1 MGMPTA
7 CGLMLMLHMTS
18 GCTDSGAKI
27 VERPV
32 AMHAVP
38 KLDAKAAEKLIS
50 AYRVSKGLRPV
61 VLDPKL
67 MAAAKAHSSD
77 LAAHDS
83 MSHSGSDGS
92 NPWTRIQRTGYPARL
107 GAENVA
113 VGQVSLDE
121 VVTDWK
127 QSRKHNANLLQRDA
141 TAMGIAL
148 VYKPNTKFKSF
159 WTLVLGA
166 PL

>member
-1 MGMPTA
+1 MPTA
-7 CGLMLMLHMTS
+7 CGLMLMLHLTS
-18 GCTDSGAKI
+18 GCTDQGAKV

-32 AMHAVP
+32 VARTAP
-38 KLDAKAAEKLIS
+38 KLDPKAAEKMIN
-50 AYRVSKGLRPV
+50 AYRAGKGLRPV

-67 MAAAKAHSSD
+67 MAAAKAHSAD

-92 NPWTRIQRTGYPARL
+92 SPWTRIQRTGYHARF

-113 VGQVSLDE
+113 VGQVTLDE

-127 QSRKHNANLLQRDA
+127 QSRKHNENLLQRDA

-148 VYKPNTKFKSF
+148 VYRPNTKLKSF

>member
-7 CGLMLMLHMTS
+7 CGVMLMLHLTS
-18 GCTDSGAKI
+18 GCTDSDAKI
-27 VERPV
+27 V
-32 AMHAVP
+32 
-38 KLDAKAAEKLIS
+38 D
-50 AYRVSKGLRPV
+50 RPV
-61 VLDPKL
+61 VSHAVAKLDPKAAQKVINAYRGAKGLKPLSLDPRL
-67 MAAAKAHSSD
+67 MAAAKAHSAD

-92 NPWTRIQRTGYPARL
+92 SPWSRIQRAGYHARL

-113 VGQVSLDE
+113 VGQISLDE

-127 QSRKHNANLLQRDA
+127 HSSKHNENLLQRDA